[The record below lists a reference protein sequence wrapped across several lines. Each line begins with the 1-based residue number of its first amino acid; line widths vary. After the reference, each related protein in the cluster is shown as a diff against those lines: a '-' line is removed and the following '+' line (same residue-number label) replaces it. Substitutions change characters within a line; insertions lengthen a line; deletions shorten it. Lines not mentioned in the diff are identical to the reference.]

1 MKIER
6 STITLRN
13 MRFHAYHGVLPQ
25 ERIVGNDYVVTIVMD
40 VDFTEATLSD
50 DVADTLN
57 YAEVYEV
64 VKQTMEKPCNLIER
78 VAWLVG
84 KSLLEHF
91 ERLCSVEV
99 SITKVNPP
107 MGADCDGAE
116 AVIKVTKDHQLRSL
130 S

>member
-1 MKIER
+1 
-6 STITLRN
+6 

-40 VDFTEATLSD
+40 VNFGKATLSD

-57 YAEVYEV
+57 YAEAYEV
-64 VKQTMEKPCNLIER
+64 VKLTMEKPCNLIER

-91 ERLCSVEV
+91 ECLRSVEV

-107 MGADCDGAE
+107 MGADCKGASVE
-116 AVIKVTKDHQLRSL
+116 LRIEN
-130 S
+130 